1 MTIRSMYPI
10 DFLFLY
16 TLFNLHW
23 CQPPPSNRA
32 GTISCGE
39 SISGTINTFD
49 DPPAYEFIMQS
60 TPITFKTCNSI
71 ADTKLTHLYYENG
84 NWESGFPWCND
95 QSNLPDGICN
105 NCGIDGKHEEWTI
118 NFLNPQTIYYIEID
132 IWDLSGQYQIQM
144 DCSSNTTTSIP
155 TTSIP
160 TTNQP
165 TTSVPTTNQPTTS
178 IPTTN
183 QPTTSIPTTNQPTT
197 SIPTI
202 LAPTTNQ
209 PSTAIPSSS
218 VPTTVN
224 PTITYNPTSHVPTS
238 NAPTS
243 NVPTTYGPISSGPT
257 SYAPLN
263 NVPTINI
270 AITTSINMITSVQND
285 HEHEV
290 VDIHTTEILYSEELD
305 GLDHALQ
312 KKNGIF
318 VMNML
323 FWFLIVISCL
333 FVTVII
339 IFIVI
344 FKKKRNKNN
353 MNVVNEMVKIDSI
366 SPTMTAQTTQTMNDL
381 TPYHIHSTPITHNVP
396 SNINIA
402 K

>member
-155 TTSIP
+155 QI
-160 TTNQP
+160 NQLH
-165 TTSVPTTNQPTTS
+165 QF
-178 IPTTN
+178 
-183 QPTTSIPTTNQPTT
+183 QLHQFQ
-197 SIPTI
+197 
-202 LAPTTNQ
+202 LHQ
-209 PSTAIPSSS
+209 FQL
-218 VPTTVN
+218 
-224 PTITYNPTSHVPTS
+224 H
-238 NAPTS
+238 
-243 NVPTTYGPISSGPT
+243 
-257 SYAPLN
+257 
-263 NVPTINI
+263 
-270 AITTSINMITSVQND
+270 
-285 HEHEV
+285 
-290 VDIHTTEILYSEELD
+290 
-305 GLDHALQ
+305 
-312 KKNGIF
+312 
-318 VMNML
+318 
-323 FWFLIVISCL
+323 
-333 FVTVII
+333 
-339 IFIVI
+339 
-344 FKKKRNKNN
+344 
-353 MNVVNEMVKIDSI
+353 
-366 SPTMTAQTTQTMNDL
+366 
-381 TPYHIHSTPITHNVP
+381 
-396 SNINIA
+396 
-402 K
+402 